1 MIDGQFAVAYNPY
14 EDLIWIATGT
24 HLYAYMGQSQ
34 TLVADVILP
43 AVVTDIE
50 LMFTK

>member
-1 MIDGQFAVAYNPY
+1 
-14 EDLIWIATGT
+14 
-24 HLYAYMGQSQ
+24 MGQSQ